1 MCNKIPFYTIFISL
15 ILISFTSCKD
25 IATQS
30 DLDDSLETVE
40 EVSLISG
47 SSNTTITVNK
57 SNESFFS
64 LNFSGINTNDIIT
77 NGEKEG
83 WCIDWQKPIDS
94 SGGIYDD
101 IKLYS
106 TFNVESW
113 KPINYL
119 FNNLDYLRDEIPGLT
134 SIEIQLVIWSLR
146 GNPEFDL
153 NQVQFSDLPSRMYN
167 NDEIFFNQDVVS
179 TTLQKVEENYREFN
193 YDDQSRFAVIA
204 ETPVDVQTVI
214 TVVEK

>member
-1 MCNKIPFYTIFISL
+1 MESKKLYYLLSISL
-15 ILISFTSCKD
+15 FIILFTSCKD
-25 IATQS
+25 VSTQS

-40 EVSLISG
+40 EVTVISG
-47 SSNTTITVNK
+47 TSNTIITVNK
-57 SNESFFS
+57 SNESFFR
-64 LNFSGINTNDIIT
+64 LDFSGINTNDIIT

-94 SGGIYDD
+94 SGGTYED
-101 IKLYS
+101 IQLYS
-106 TFNVESW
+106 TYNVESW
-113 KPINYL
+113 KSINYL

-134 SIEIQLVIWSLR
+134 NIEIQLVIWSLR

-153 NQVQFSDLPSRMYN
+153 NQVQLSDLPSRMYTN
-167 NDEIFFNQDVVS
+167 EEILFNQEVVS
-179 TTLQKVEENYREFN
+179 ATLQKIEDNYRDFN
-193 YDDQSRFAVIA
+193 YEDNSRFAVIA

>member
-1 MCNKIPFYTIFISL
+1 MYNKISYYFIFISL
-15 ILISFTSCKD
+15 LFIVAISCRD
-25 IATQS
+25 LPTQS

-40 EVSLISG
+40 KVSPISG
-47 SSNTTITVNK
+47 SSNTILTVNK
-57 SNESFFS
+57 SNESFFR
-64 LNFSGINTNDIIT
+64 LNFSNINTNDIIN
-77 NGEKEG
+77 NGEKTG

-94 SGGIYDD
+94 SGGTYEG

-119 FNNLDYLRDEIPGLT
+119 FNNLDDLRDEIPGLT
-134 SIEIQLVIWSLR
+134 NIEIQLVIWSLR

-153 NQVQFSDLPSRMYN
+153 NQVQHSDLPSRMYN
-167 NDEIFFNQDVVS
+167 NNEILFNKEVVLA
-179 TTLQKVEENYREFN
+179 TLQKIEENYRGFN
-193 YDDQSRFAVIA
+193 YDNNLRFVVIA

-214 TVVEK
+214 TVIEK